1 MDQIQ
6 DIWYTINE
14 GTKIHLI
21 STRCDVA
28 TFPWIRTYILC
39 LLNLLVQI
47 NLREISINALIWC
60 TWISQK
66 KQNLKCKRNT
76 SEKHYELIFIYYL
89 LIQFQL
95 SASPPA
101 KFCFCLLDVH
111 VHIINILIGNY
122 ETKRDAVK
130 KKTGYLMT
138 LCKIHLI
145 PTHLTKLWQNI

>member
-1 MDQIQ
+1 MRCCDFSMNTNLHPVPVKFTCA
-6 DIWYTINE
+6 DKFE
-14 GTKIHLI
+14 GNFHKCVNLM
-21 STRCDVA
+21 
-28 TFPWIRTYILC
+28 Y
-39 LLNLLVQI
+39 LNI
-47 NLREISINALIWC
+47 
-60 TWISQK
+60 TK

-122 ETKRDAVK
+122 GTKRDAVK

-145 PTHLTKLWQNI
+145 PTYPT